1 MSRRIFLAIIFVLLL
16 IALSGCINILK
27 RYQVTITSTP
37 LLESVTVGKR
47 ERELPY
53 RTTAKRGD
61 RILIK
66 APLVP
71 GYDFAGWLVNNVLNE
86 EANVEIVIEENTAI
100 KAIYIPKLVNE
111 ITLGGN
117 GDETGFGLIVESTSS
132 LVSGVTSD
140 STDSNLIVGNNGG
153 FDFWVP
159 PLEYISNS
167 FLVSPR
173 KAHGG
178 SGDDFLSDTT
188 RITGGTVSVG
198 WTDSEDIPFTGS
210 GYPYHGGIDAYAIM
224 LLNDGTIGWQTYIG
238 GSGDDYAHS
247 VNVTVGERLILTGST
262 GSNDSNFE
270 GTGQHGDI
278 DGWASIM
285 SSYGTLVSNLRKSFG
300 GSGTDELFYG
310 VQTRDGGYLLCG
322 YSKSSD
328 GDLKN
333 IDRSQGEDLWILKVD
348 SELNILWQDL
358 LGGTAD
364 ERAHVVKEVSDGLI
378 VAGYTASTGR
388 DVNDHKGGKDI
399 WVLKFKDNGELLWSK
414 TYGGT
419 NDEEA
424 FDIIETADG
433 GYAVCGYTK
442 STNRDVRAN
451 KGMSDVWVIKLG
463 MDGYLEWEAT
473 FGGTQ
478 NDSGR
483 RIGETEKREL
493 IVIGTT
499 SSNDRDVLSGLHGGT
514 DAWLLRL
521 GK

>member
-1 MSRRIFLAIIFVLLL
+1 
-16 IALSGCINILK
+16 
-27 RYQVTITSTP
+27 
-37 LLESVTVGKR
+37 
-47 ERELPY
+47 
-53 RTTAKRGD
+53 
-61 RILIK
+61 
-66 APLVP
+66 
-71 GYDFAGWLVNNVLNE
+71 
-86 EANVEIVIEENTAI
+86 
-100 KAIYIPKLVNE
+100 
-111 ITLGGN
+111 
-117 GDETGFGLIVESTSS
+117 
-132 LVSGVTSD
+132 
-140 STDSNLIVGNNGG
+140 
-153 FDFWVP
+153 
-159 PLEYISNS
+159 
-167 FLVSPR
+167 
-173 KAHGG
+173 
-178 SGDDFLSDTT
+178 
-188 RITGGTVSVG
+188 
-198 WTDSEDIPFTGS
+198 
-210 GYPYHGGIDAYAIM
+210 M

-419 NDEEA
+419 NDEEPS
-424 FDIIETADG
+424 I
-433 GYAVCGYTK
+433 
-442 STNRDVRAN
+442 S
-451 KGMSDVWVIKLG
+451 
-463 MDGYLEWEAT
+463 
-473 FGGTQ
+473 
-478 NDSGR
+478 
-483 RIGETEKREL
+483 
-493 IVIGTT
+493 
-499 SSNDRDVLSGLHGGT
+499 
-514 DAWLLRL
+514 
-521 GK
+521 